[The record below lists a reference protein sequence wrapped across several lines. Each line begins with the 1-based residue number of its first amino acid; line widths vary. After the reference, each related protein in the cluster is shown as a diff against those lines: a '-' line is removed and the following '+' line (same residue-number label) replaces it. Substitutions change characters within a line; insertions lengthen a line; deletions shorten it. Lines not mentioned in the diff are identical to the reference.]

1 MVCCYI
7 WRWLILGRMQ
17 VHPAGADAAIH
28 AGAALRKQE
37 DKGMMMSVAL
47 GYYGAQETL
56 KGM

>member
-1 MVCCYI
+1 M

-47 GYYGAQETL
+47 GYYGAQEAL